1 MAKLTR
7 TDLKEI
13 VKECLIEILD
23 EGIRGSAP
31 NEPQTMRYAVSE
43 GPSRKNSQR
52 KRSRNKNAHPAL
64 DSISYGTRKTRK
76 SRQVNEQFDTAV
88 NNVANALT
96 DDPIMAELFKDT
108 ARTTLQEQMSSEGA
122 SPMVATSMQQKQG
135 LDHAA
140 RTVADTDDISGLFG
154 NAGKWADL
162 AFASPVDASKK
173 II

>member
-23 EGIRGSAP
+23 EGIRGSTA
-31 NEPQTMRYAVSE
+31 NESQMMRYDVSE
-43 GPSRKNSQR
+43 GASRRPEQR
-52 KRSRNKNAHPAL
+52 KRSRSKTSHPAL
-64 DSISYGTRKTRK
+64 DSISYGTRKG
-76 SRQVNEQFDTAV
+76 RQVNEKFDSAV
-88 NNVANALT
+88 NNVTSALT

-122 SPMVATSMQQKQG
+122 SPMVNSMQHTQG
-135 LDHAA
+135 MDQAA
-140 RTVADTDDISGLFG
+140 RTMADTEDVSGLFG

-162 AFASPVDASKK
+162 AFASPTDPSKK